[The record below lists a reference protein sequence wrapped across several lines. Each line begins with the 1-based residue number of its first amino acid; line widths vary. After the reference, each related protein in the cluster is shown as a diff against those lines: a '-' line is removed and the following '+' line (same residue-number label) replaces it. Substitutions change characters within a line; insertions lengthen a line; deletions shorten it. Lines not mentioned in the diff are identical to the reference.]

1 MSLHRRPFC
10 ARKFTQIPVF
20 VLTLGSLFLCLTAS
34 SAGAHD
40 FWIEPLSFRAPAG
53 TRVPLRLYVGQEF
66 KGDTAPYIP
75 EVIERYVA
83 VTAAGAKP
91 ITAVTGDD
99 PAGAVTVDTP
109 GLTVIGYYSK
119 RFSVTFDSAAEF
131 EQYLIKEGLERH
143 LAIAGRRKSAQAG
156 IVEHYWRCAKALVAS
171 PASAPLPPDRAFG
184 FPLELVAETS
194 PYRLGSK
201 KELRVRLLY
210 QDQPLEGALIVAF
223 NKNDPKTKI
232 KVRTDKDGRAVLNL
246 IRPGMWLVTSV
257 HMLPAAFYSR
267 ADWESYWA
275 SLTFELPAAER

>member
-1 MSLHRRPFC
+1 MSLPLRPFC

-20 VLTLGSLFLCLTAS
+20 ALTLGTLFLCLAAA

-40 FWIEPLSFRAPAG
+40 FWIEPASFRPPAG
-53 TRVPLRLYVGQEF
+53 ARVPLRLYVGQEF
-66 KGDTAPYIP
+66 KGDTVPYIP

-83 VTAAGAKP
+83 VTGAGAKP
-91 ITAVTGDD
+91 VTAVTGDD

-143 LAIAGRRKSAQAG
+143 LAVSGRRKSAQVG
-156 IVEHYWRCAKALVAS
+156 ILEHYWRCAKALVSGPIPETA
-171 PASAPLPPDRAFG
+171 PPDRVLG

-194 PYRLGSK
+194 PYRLGLK

-232 KVRTDKDGRAVLNL
+232 KVRTDKDGRAMLNL

-257 HMLPAAFYSR
+257 HMIPAAFYSR